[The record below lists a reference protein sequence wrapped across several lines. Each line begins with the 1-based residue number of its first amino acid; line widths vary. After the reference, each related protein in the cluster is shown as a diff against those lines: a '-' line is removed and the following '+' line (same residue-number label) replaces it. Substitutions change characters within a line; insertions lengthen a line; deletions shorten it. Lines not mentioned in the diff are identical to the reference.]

1 MSKVKHVIT
10 NKEESFCRK
19 GLASII
25 ANTVNIMKRCYS
37 RITNT
42 KSKDATSGQ
51 LMQQTWLKK
60 KKSATAGWL
69 NTTNIIYNQIYLQS
83 KSSIRSSHRIK

>member
-1 MSKVKHVIT
+1 MRNKIYVYIYLWQDWFVSKVKHVIT
-10 NKEESFCRK
+10 KEESFSRK

-42 KSKDATSGQ
+42 KSKDTTAGQ
-51 LMQQTWLKK
+51 LMQQT
-60 KKSATAGWL
+60 
-69 NTTNIIYNQIYLQS
+69 
-83 KSSIRSSHRIK
+83 